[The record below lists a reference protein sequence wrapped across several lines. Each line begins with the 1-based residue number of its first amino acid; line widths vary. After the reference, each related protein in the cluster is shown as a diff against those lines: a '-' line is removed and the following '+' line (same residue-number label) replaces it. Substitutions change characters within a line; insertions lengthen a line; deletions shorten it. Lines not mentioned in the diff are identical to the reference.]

1 MTRSVPSPAGVFLF
15 ANNKMRDNPDQIELV
30 GIVPFMQQRS
40 NFVLLSKHNLFLD
53 KISLESETV
62 GNACRNTVF
71 TIDLG
76 GREMG
81 CLMKSGI
88 ATQSLLLECYVLQID
103 GQTKSEHR
111 LFVDAL
117 RAGLLLKELYP
128 HHDIKVRAPNANR
141 ALKLQ

>member
-1 MTRSVPSPAGVFLF
+1 
-15 ANNKMRDNPDQIELV
+15 
-30 GIVPFMQQRS
+30 
-40 NFVLLSKHNLFLD
+40 
-53 KISLESETV
+53 
-62 GNACRNTVF
+62 
-71 TIDLG
+71 
-76 GREMG
+76 MG
-81 CLMKSGI
+81 CLMKSDI
-88 ATQSLLLECYVLQID
+88 ATLSLALECYVLQID

>member
-1 MTRSVPSPAGVFLF
+1 MAFVQQAPKLHETESK
-15 ANNKMRDNPDQIELV
+15 NNRL
-30 GIVPFMQQRS
+30 
-40 NFVLLSKHNLFLD
+40 LD
-53 KISLESETV
+53 KINLSSVTIGERLSSV
-62 GNACRNTVF
+62 GF
-71 TIDLG
+71 TIGLG

-81 CLMKSGI
+81 CLMKSDI
-88 ATQSLLLECYVLQID
+88 ATHGLSLECCLLQVD

-117 RAGLLLKELYP
+117 RAGLLFKELFP

>member
-1 MTRSVPSPAGVFLF
+1 MAFVQQAPKLHETESK
-15 ANNKMRDNPDQIELV
+15 NNRL
-30 GIVPFMQQRS
+30 
-40 NFVLLSKHNLFLD
+40 LD
-53 KISLESETV
+53 KTNLNSVTIGERPSSVRFSQSIS
-62 GNACRNTVF
+62 
-71 TIDLG
+71 

-81 CLMKSGI
+81 CLMKSDI
-88 ATQSLLLECYVLQID
+88 ATHGLPLECYLLQID
-103 GQTKSEHR
+103 GETKSEHR